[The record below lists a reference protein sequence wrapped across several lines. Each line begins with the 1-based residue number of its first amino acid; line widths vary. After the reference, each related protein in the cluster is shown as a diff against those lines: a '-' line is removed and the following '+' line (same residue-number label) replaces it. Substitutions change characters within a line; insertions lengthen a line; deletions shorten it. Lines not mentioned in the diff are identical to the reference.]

1 MEKKITTGDILSKL
15 DRYKYEIF
23 MLIIIIILAS
33 IAKAIFNIILD
44 YRIIILVIGLLWY
57 LGYMKS
63 IQAKVKNQLKLLSSQ
78 ISNPLKSK

>member
-1 MEKKITTGDILSKL
+1 MEKKITTGDILSKFNL
-15 DRYKYEIF
+15 YKYEII
-23 MLIIIIILAS
+23 MLIIIIIFGS

-57 LGYMKS
+57 LGYMNS
-63 IQAKVKNQLKLLSSQ
+63 IQTKVKDQLMLLGNQ

>member
-15 DRYKYEIF
+15 DRYKYEII
-23 MLIIIIILAS
+23 MLIIIIIFGS

-57 LGYMKS
+57 LGYMNS
-63 IQAKVKNQLKLLSSQ
+63 IQVKVKDQLRFLSNQ
-78 ISNPLKSK
+78 ISNPLKLK

>member
-15 DRYKYEIF
+15 DRYKYEII

-57 LGYMKS
+57 LGYMNS
-63 IQAKVKNQLKLLSSQ
+63 IQAKVKDQLMLLSSQ
-78 ISNPLKSK
+78 FSNPLKSK

>member
-15 DRYKYEIF
+15 DRYKYEII

-57 LGYMKS
+57 LGYMNS
-63 IQAKVKNQLKLLSSQ
+63 IQLKVKDQLMLLSNQ
-78 ISNPLKSK
+78 ILNPLKSK

>member
-15 DRYKYEIF
+15 DRYKYEII
-23 MLIIIIILAS
+23 MLIIIIIFGS

-57 LGYMKS
+57 LGYMNS
-63 IQAKVKNQLKLLSSQ
+63 IQTKVKDQLMLLSNQ

>member
-1 MEKKITTGDILSKL
+1 MEKKITTGDILSKFNL
-15 DRYKYEIF
+15 YKYEII

-57 LGYMKS
+57 LGYMNS
-63 IQAKVKNQLKLLSSQ
+63 IQTKVKDQLMLLSSQ
-78 ISNPLKSK
+78 FSNPLKSK

>member
-15 DRYKYEIF
+15 DRYKYEII

-57 LGYMKS
+57 LGYMNS
-63 IQAKVKNQLKLLSSQ
+63 IQAKVKHHLRFLSNQ

>member
-57 LGYMKS
+57 LGYMNS
-63 IQAKVKNQLKLLSSQ
+63 IQSKVKRQLKLLGSHF
-78 ISNPLKSK
+78 SNPLKSK

>member
-1 MEKKITTGDILSKL
+1 MEKKITTGDILSKFNL
-15 DRYKYEIF
+15 YKYEII
-23 MLIIIIILAS
+23 MLIIIIIFGS

-57 LGYMKS
+57 LGYMNS
-63 IQAKVKNQLKLLSSQ
+63 IQTKVKDQLMLLSNQ

>member
-15 DRYKYEIF
+15 DRYKYEII

-44 YRIIILVIGLLWY
+44 YRIIIIFIGLLWY
-57 LGYMKS
+57 LGYMNS
-63 IQAKVKNQLKLLSSQ
+63 IQAKVKDQLMLLSSHF
-78 ISNPLKSK
+78 SNPLKSK

>member
-15 DRYKYEIF
+15 DRYKYEII
-23 MLIIIIILAS
+23 MLIIIIIFGS

-57 LGYMKS
+57 LGYMNS
-63 IQAKVKNQLKLLSSQ
+63 IQTKVKDQLMLLGNQ